1 MTHRVQ
7 RVAELIRRELGTILE
22 RNFSFGGCIA
32 TIHEVEVPSDLKQCF
47 IYVGVLGNSQ
57 TPDSVVKKLNDS
69 RGLIQRELYKR
80 VILKNSPSLNFR
92 VTNSVERGVH
102 LLNIINSLP
111 EIPDDQPEDESD
123 DDNAQRAK
131 GK

>member
-32 TIHEVEVPSDLKQCF
+32 TIHEVEVPADLKQCF
-47 IYVGVLGNSQ
+47 VYVGVLGNSQ
-57 TPDSVVKKLNDS
+57 TPDSIVKKLNDS
-69 RGLIQRELYKR
+69 RGHIQRDLYKR
-80 VILKNSPSLNFR
+80 VVLKNSPTLTFR

-111 EIPDDQPEDESD
+111 EIPDEIPEDDSD
-123 DDNAQRAK
+123 DDSASSKDAK
-131 GK
+131 